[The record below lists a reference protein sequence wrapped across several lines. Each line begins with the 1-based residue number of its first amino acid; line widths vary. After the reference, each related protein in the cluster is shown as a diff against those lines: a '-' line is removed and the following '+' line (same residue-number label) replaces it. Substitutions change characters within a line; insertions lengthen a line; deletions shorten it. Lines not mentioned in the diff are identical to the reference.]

1 MPVHLDPE
9 EAWRKGLETRGT
21 HWVTA
26 ELARLPGRPDDPLFD
41 VVFVP
46 PHPSRAFCQRW
57 CAEDE
62 SRIRVAPTALLALVF
77 LILAV
82 ICVGRA
88 VVGFSR
94 LADSHAAQAQAGSVA
109 APPRTGSIMPSTSL
123 GSSSAVAAGQS
134 SVGGQTGTQTAG
146 TQTAS
151 SPSGNTATSASLP
164 SVCGYQSYA
173 SARCR
178 AQP

>member
-1 MPVHLDPE
+1 MPVHFDPE
-9 EAWRKGLETRGT
+9 EAWRKALEMRGT
-21 HWVTA
+21 HWVKA
-26 ELARLPGRPDDPLFD
+26 ELARLPGRPNDPLFD

-46 PHPSRAFCQRW
+46 PHPSRVFCQQW
-57 CAEDE
+57 CAEE
-62 SRIRVAPTALLALVF
+62 ENRIRVAPTAFLALVF

-82 ICVGRA
+82 LCVGRA
-88 VVGFSR
+88 VVGFSHI
-94 LADSHAAQAQAGSVA
+94 ADSQAAQAQAGSGAVA
-109 APPRTGSIMPSTSL
+109 RPPTGSIMSTPNASP
-123 GSSSAVAAGQS
+123 GSPSAVAAGQS
-134 SVGGQTGTQTAG
+134 SVGRQTGTQTTG
-146 TQTAS
+146 S